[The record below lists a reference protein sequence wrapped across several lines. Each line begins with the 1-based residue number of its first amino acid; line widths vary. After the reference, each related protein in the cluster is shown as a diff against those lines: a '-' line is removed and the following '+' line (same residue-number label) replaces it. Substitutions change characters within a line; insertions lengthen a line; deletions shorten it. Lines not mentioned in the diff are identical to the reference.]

1 MPTRRYGNTAIGIA
15 VVVIAALVIL
25 ALFSV
30 RFVGVGEVGVI
41 HTFGKV
47 DPQPRPSG
55 LLIKAPWASL
65 ETLSVR
71 TQQITMSSRAEE
83 ATVGTEQTVR
93 TLTSEGLS
101 VGLDITILY
110 RLSFETA
117 PDLFRTVGP
126 DYVDVVVRPAIR
138 NSIRDVVAQY
148 TGEALYTT
156 ARTEVATEILA
167 QLRERL
173 TERGIDME
181 DVLLRDVNLPTVITQ
196 AIETKLA
203 AEQAI
208 QERRFRVEEAKQ
220 EAQRKIE
227 EATGVAEANRIIAES
242 LTAPVLQ
249 NKYIQALEN
258 LSQGS
263 VVYVPTNP
271 ETGLPVILGTPA
283 LGTRTSTPTP

>member
-1 MPTRRYGNTAIGIA
+1 MPARRYGNTAIGIA
-15 VVVIAALVIL
+15 VVVIAAIIIL

-30 RFVGVGEVGVI
+30 RVVSVGEVGVI
-41 HTFGKV
+41 STFGVV
-47 DPQPRPSG
+47 DPQPRAEG
-55 LLIKAPWASL
+55 LLVKAPWASL
-65 ETLSVR
+65 TTLSVR

-110 RLSFETA
+110 RLDFAQA
-117 PDLFRTVGP
+117 PEMFRKIGP
-126 DYVDVVVRPAIR
+126 EYVDVVVRPAIR

-156 ARTEVATEILA
+156 ARTQVATQILQ
-167 QLRERL
+167 QLQEQL
-173 TERGIDME
+173 LSRGVVVE
-181 DVLLRDVNLPTVITQ
+181 DVLLRDVSLPNVITQ
-196 AIETKLA
+196 AIESKLA

-227 EATGVAEANRIIAES
+227 EATGIAEANRTIAES
-242 LTAPVLQ
+242 LTPAVLQ
-249 NKYIQALEN
+249 NKYIEALQN
-258 LSQGS
+258 LSTGS

-283 LGTRTSTPTP
+283 LGVQTPAPAP